1 MDSKSC
7 DCRGRVA
14 GLATSLV
21 LVAAAL
27 VGCGGSREAPA
38 ASAAAVAPVTPAAE
52 VLSTGQVAPAAAASQ
67 VSVYAASRF
76 AEQVSFGPTPALV
89 AEIRAKGYAKW
100 IDEQLA
106 MAPTLID
113 MKPFE
118 GYPEN
123 EDPGREPERKAYYAA
138 LANTPL
144 AAPDQLR
151 WRVTWSLSQIIVVSY
166 QRIDTPG
173 AIVPWV
179 NMLHQHGLGGY
190 DELLYQTS
198 IHATMGSYL
207 DNAQNRP
214 KSAECRHCA
223 PNENYA
229 RELMQLFALG
239 VYKLNPDGTP
249 QRDPRGRLIET
260 YSQRDVEELARVL
273 TGWRYNPTPAV
284 RPGRNHGNWMRPMVP
299 STWPPERDSGAK
311 TVMGKTFPGGQT
323 APKDLRDAVDML
335 MSHPNIAPFVTTRLI
350 QHLVKSNPTPAY
362 VQRMVGVFV
371 NNGSGV
377 RGDMK
382 AVVKAI
388 LLDAEARAGDNPA
401 AARAD
406 DGKLREPFLHRV
418 AMWRSMGCSKFP
430 TNYDGWPLN
439 PELQTPLQAE
449 SVFSFYAPTD
459 RAPGSNLLAPE
470 QSLLI
475 SRELQSRLSQQEHG
489 RRYNSTT
496 RLHEYQTYLDAGC
509 PLDDLSAKL
518 KRSPAEFVDL
528 LSQRYFRGAMPP
540 TLRSNLEQI
549 ARLRNPPW
557 NVNDP
562 HEGTLRLIGYALAT
576 PYFGASK

>member
-1 MDSKSC
+1 M
-7 DCRGRVA
+7 
-14 GLATSLV
+14 
-21 LVAAAL
+21 LVAAVMAA
-27 VGCGGSREAPA
+27 CGGGRETGP
-38 ASAAAVAPVTPAAE
+38 ASAGASTQVAPGSAAGDAM
-52 VLSTGQVAPAAAASQ
+52 SAGQVAPPAAVAQ

-106 MAPTLID
+106 MAPTVID
-113 MKPFE
+113 TKPFL
-118 GYPEN
+118 GFPEN
-123 EDPGREPERKAYYAA
+123 ESPERDPERKAYYSA
-138 LANTPL
+138 LVNLAM

-151 WRVTWSLSQIIVVSY
+151 TRVTWSLSQFIVVSY
-166 QRIDTPG
+166 QRIDIPG
-173 AIVPWV
+173 AMVEWT
-179 NMLHQHGLGGY
+179 NMLQQRGLGGY

-198 IHATMGSYL
+198 IHPTMGQYL
-207 DNAQNRP
+207 DNVQNRP

-239 VYKLNPDGTP
+239 VNKLNPDGTP

-273 TGWRYNPTPAV
+273 TGWRVNPIPAN
-284 RPGRNHGNWMRPMVP
+284 RPGRNSGNFTQPLVP
-299 STWPPERDSGAK
+299 SIWPPERDSGAK
-311 TVMGKTFPGGQT
+311 TVLGKTFPAGQT
-323 APKDLRDAVDML
+323 APKDLRDAIDM
-335 MSHPNIAPFVTTRLI
+335 MMAHPNIAPFVATRLI
-350 QHLVKSNPTPAY
+350 QHLVKSNPTPDY
-362 VQRMVGVFV
+362 VRRISNVFV

-406 DGKLREPFLHRV
+406 DGKIREPFLHRA
-418 AMWRSMGCSKFP
+418 AMWRSMGCTKFP
-430 TNYDGWPLN
+430 TNYDGYPLN
-439 PELQTPLQAE
+439 PQLQTPLQAE

-475 SRELQSRLSQQEHG
+475 SNELQARLSQQEWG
-489 RRYNSTT
+489 RKYNATT
-496 RLHEYQTYLDAGC
+496 RVHEYQPYLDAGC
-509 PLDDLSAKL
+509 PLEDLSARL
-518 KRSPAEFVDL
+518 KRSPSEFVDF
-528 LSQRYFRGAMPP
+528 LSQRYFRGAMPS

-549 ARLRNPPW
+549 ARLANPPW
-557 NVNDP
+557 NKNDP

>member
-1 MDSKSC
+1 M
-7 DCRGRVA
+7 A
-14 GLATSLV
+14 
-21 LVAAAL
+21 
-27 VGCGGSREAPA
+27 APA
-38 ASAAAVAPVTPAAE
+38 AVA
-52 VLSTGQVAPAAAASQ
+52 Q

-113 MKPFE
+113 MKPFL
-118 GYPEN
+118 GFPDN
-123 EDPGREPERKAYYAA
+123 DTPERNVEVKIYQSAF
-138 LANTPL
+138 LNT
-144 AAPDQLR
+144 AMSAPDQLR
-151 WRVTWSLSQIIVVSY
+151 VRVTWSLSQFIVVSY
-166 QRIDTPG
+166 QRLDSPG
-173 AIVPWV
+173 AIVEWL
-179 NMLHQHGLGGY
+179 NMLLQRGLGGY

-198 IHATMGSYL
+198 IHPTMGTYL
-207 DNAQNRP
+207 DNVQNRP

-223 PNENYA
+223 PNENFA

-239 VYKLNPDGTP
+239 VNKLNADGTA
-249 QRDPRGRLIET
+249 QRDQRGRLIET

-284 RPGRNHGNWMRPMVP
+284 RPPRDGGNYTRPMVP

-311 TVMGKTFPGGQT
+311 TVLGKTFPAGQT
-323 APKDLRDAVDML
+323 APKDLRDAIDML
-335 MSHPNIAPFVTTRLI
+335 MSHPNLAPFVSTRLI
-350 QHLVKSNPTPAY
+350 QHLVKSNPTPDY
-362 VQRMVGVFV
+362 VRRVNNVFL
-371 NNGSGV
+371 NNGSGL

-388 LLDAEARAGDNPA
+388 LLDSEARAGDNPS

-406 DGKLREPFLHRV
+406 DGKIREPFLHRA
-418 AMWRSMGCSKFP
+418 AMWRSMGCTKFP

-439 PELQTPLQAE
+439 PQLQTPLQAE

-475 SRELQSRLSQQEHG
+475 SNELQARLSQQEHG

-496 RLHEYQTYLDAGC
+496 RLHEYQPYLDAGC
-509 PLDDLSAKL
+509 PLEELSAQL
-518 KRSPAEFVDL
+518 KRSPSEFVDF

-549 ARLRNPPW
+549 ARMAGPPW
-557 NVNDP
+557 NKNDP